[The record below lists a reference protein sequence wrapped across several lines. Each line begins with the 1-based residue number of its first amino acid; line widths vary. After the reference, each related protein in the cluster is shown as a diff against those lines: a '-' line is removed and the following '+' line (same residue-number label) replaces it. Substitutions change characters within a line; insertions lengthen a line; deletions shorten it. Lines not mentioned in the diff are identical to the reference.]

1 MVYFCTAVCGGGNE
15 HGRDEGQCE
24 PAAPRAGWQPGVRA
38 RRKRGADAGPRGG
51 PAARRRR
58 RGDGDRGRDRRA
70 DPLRRCGLRTDG
82 RSERAHPL
90 SRTRTRAT
98 GSGARAARCGST
110 PAPRA
115 GVSRFR
121 WRRCGARRRAAWTA
135 SGRRATRRGLRP
147 AGSSRR
153 NSGLRAS
160 SATQRRPGALL
171 PEHAPKPRGGTV
183 YRDGLPE
190 VQTTESNIRPSAL
203 AWSVTSPA
211 ARTWPGPPRGGCAC
225 ALDRLR
231 NRPYGVALGQLTGGS
246 VRGFES
252 GRRHGTNA
260 LAIARGARRR
270 AGPGALCRVGAPP
283 GRCCLK
289 MWIASRCVLAPRAGK
304 GTCGRGL

>member
-1 MVYFCTAVCGGGNE
+1 MTASCSELNPVASPRIRPPHRGPTASGCRCALRGPEPLGG
-15 HGRDEGQCE
+15 
-24 PAAPRAGWQPGVRA
+24 APRVCLPVKGRQLELGAEFNRRCFTNPDPDAEVGASPGGVIDAAGAATKGWGRCGYDPLPS
-38 RRKRGADAGPRGG
+38 GPRLPSTNSRSASFGTAP
-51 PAARRRR
+51 PATRPSP
-58 RGDGDRGRDRRA
+58 RGRVR
-70 DPLRRCGLRTDG
+70 
-82 RSERAHPL
+82 
-90 SRTRTRAT
+90 
-98 GSGARAARCGST
+98 
-110 PAPRA
+110 
-115 GVSRFR
+115 
-121 WRRCGARRRAAWTA
+121 GARRC
-135 SGRRATRRGLRP
+135 SCG
-147 AGSSRR
+147 
-153 NSGLRAS
+153 
-160 SATQRRPGALL
+160 TQRRPGALL

-231 NRPYGVALGQLTGGS
+231 NRPYGVALGQMTGGS